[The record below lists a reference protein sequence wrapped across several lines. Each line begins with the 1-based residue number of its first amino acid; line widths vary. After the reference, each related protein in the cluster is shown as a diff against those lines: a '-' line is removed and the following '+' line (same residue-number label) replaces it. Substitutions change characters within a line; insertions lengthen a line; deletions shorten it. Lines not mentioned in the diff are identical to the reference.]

1 MKSNVE
7 RFDEITG
14 DIFAHLYLNFPVEM
28 SFDYSRW
35 GYKIDEDYWQNP
47 NSDQAKKGQ
56 RERDIIDG
64 TFRFL
69 EKSGYITYTATLNG
83 GYINVTLT
91 EKALL
96 SLKKHPDS
104 LTGSKTFGDV
114 IAEAFKEGA
123 QEKMKDAVG
132 AVMTAAFASL
142 TGGSI

>member
-1 MKSNVE
+1 M
-7 RFDEITG
+7 
-14 DIFAHLYLNFPVEM
+14 
-28 SFDYSRW
+28 
-35 GYKIDEDYWQNP
+35 
-47 NSDQAKKGQ
+47 
-56 RERDIIDG
+56 
-64 TFRFL
+64 
-69 EKSGYITYTATLNG
+69 
-83 GYINVTLT
+83 TLT